1 MPYFHVMHG
10 FPFMGIGMVLVW
22 LVSVAIAYLVYKDA
36 EKRGM
41 NGLLWGLPII
51 IPWIGVLFLIL
62 YLILRDSGHH
72 ASGIVKDKTS
82 SEEILDERYARGEIT
97 REVYMQ
103 MKEDIKGPSGS
114 VQTEQ

>member
-1 MPYFHVMHG
+1 MHW
-10 FPFMGIGMVLVW
+10 FPFTGIGMVLVW

-51 IPWIGVLFLIL
+51 IPWIGVLFLIM

-72 ASGIVKDKTS
+72 TASVVKANTS
-82 SEEILDERYARGEIT
+82 PEEILDERYARGEIT
-97 REVYMQ
+97 RDLYMQ
-103 MKEDIKGPSGS
+103 MKEDIKKPSNS
-114 VQTEQ
+114 LQTEQ

>member
-10 FPFMGIGMVLVW
+10 LPFMGIGMILIW

-41 NGLLWGLPII
+41 NGLLWGLPIV

-62 YLILRDSGHH
+62 YLILRDSGRHS
-72 ASGIVKDKTS
+72 AGSMNAKTS
-82 SEEILDERYARGEIT
+82 PEEILDERYAKGEIT
-97 REVYMQ
+97 RELYIQ
-103 MKEDIKGPSGS
+103 MKEDVKKPASS
-114 VQTEQ
+114 L

>member
-1 MPYFHVMHG
+1 MHG
-10 FPFMGIGMVLVW
+10 FPFMGIGMILIW

-41 NGLLWGLPII
+41 NGLLWGLPIV

-72 ASGIVKDKTS
+72 VAGGLNAKTS
-82 SEEILDERYARGEIT
+82 PEEILDERYAKGEIT
-97 REVYMQ
+97 RELYIQ
-103 MKEDIKGPSGS
+103 MKEDLKKPSSS
-114 VQTEQ
+114 VQMEQ

>member
-1 MPYFHVMHG
+1 MHG

-72 ASGIVKDKTS
+72 TSGIVKANTS
-82 SEEILDERYARGEIT
+82 PEEILDERYARGEIT
-97 REVYMQ
+97 RDLYMQ
-103 MKEDIKGPSGS
+103 MKEDMKKPSRS
-114 VQTEQ
+114 LQTEQ

>member
-1 MPYFHVMHG
+1 MHG

-41 NGLLWGLPII
+41 NGLLWGLPIV
-51 IPWIGVLFLIL
+51 IPWIDVLFLIL

-72 ASGIVKDKTS
+72 TASIVNDKTNP
-82 SEEILDERYARGEIT
+82 EEILDERYARGEIT
-97 REVYMQ
+97 RDLYMQ
-103 MKEDIKGPSGS
+103 TKEDIKKPSSS
-114 VQTEQ
+114 VQMGQ